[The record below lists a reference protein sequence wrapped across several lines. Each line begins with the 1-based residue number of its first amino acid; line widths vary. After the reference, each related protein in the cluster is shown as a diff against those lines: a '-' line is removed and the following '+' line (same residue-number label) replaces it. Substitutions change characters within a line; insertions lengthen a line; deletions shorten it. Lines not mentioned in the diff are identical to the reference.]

1 MLLFLSLKNF
11 IKEYVYTYTY
21 SKIFEVFNISNHISV
36 AWLWGP
42 IKSFKNFRDT
52 FSSNKPKILS
62 FLLASIKF
70 AKQRLVYLGIL

>member
-42 IKSFKNFRDT
+42 IKSF
-52 FSSNKPKILS
+52 
-62 FLLASIKF
+62 
-70 AKQRLVYLGIL
+70 